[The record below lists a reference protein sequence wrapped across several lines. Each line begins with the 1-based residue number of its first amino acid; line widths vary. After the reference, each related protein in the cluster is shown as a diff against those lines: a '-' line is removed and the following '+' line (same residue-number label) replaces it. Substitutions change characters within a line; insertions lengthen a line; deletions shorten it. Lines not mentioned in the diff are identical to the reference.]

1 MAKTRGR
8 GDRRAT
14 ARPAAH
20 PRRVRRPSPPA
31 SVEREVEIP
40 LPSVLKK
47 EGVPRRGSVAL
58 VEVEGERLK
67 LRFLRPWLVGE
78 EASTL
83 TEPEGAALA
92 KGGVEPVSDEEALL
106 VDAQAAAAYQRLRAT
121 SLGVEEAARRLGV
134 NASRVRQRLGERSLY
149 GLKDGSTW
157 LLPAFQFLADGLVP
171 GVDVVVRRL
180 PSDIGPLAVARW
192 FSNPNSDL
200 CTRDE
205 EERPLTPLRWLLGGN
220 PPERAAE
227 LAAAL

>member
-1 MAKTRGR
+1 M
-8 GDRRAT
+8 
-14 ARPAAH
+14 
-20 PRRVRRPSPPA
+20 
-31 SVEREVEIP
+31 
-40 LPSVLKK
+40 
-47 EGVPRRGSVAL
+47 AL

-67 LRFLRPWLVGE
+67 LRFLRPSLVGE

-83 TEPEGAALA
+83 TEPEEAALA
-92 KGGVEPVSDEEALL
+92 RGGVEPVSDEEALRI
-106 VDAQAAAAYQRLRAT
+106 DAEAAAAYQHLRAT

-157 LLPAFQFLADGLVP
+157 LLPAFQFQAEGLVP
-171 GVDVVVRRL
+171 GVDVVVKRL

-200 CTRDE
+200 CTRDDQ
-205 EERPLTPLRWLLGGN
+205 ERPLTPLRWLLGGN
-220 PPERAAE
+220 SPARAAE

>member
-1 MAKTRGR
+1 M
-8 GDRRAT
+8 
-14 ARPAAH
+14 
-20 PRRVRRPSPPA
+20 A
-31 SVEREVEIP
+31 SVERQVEIP
-40 LPSVLKK
+40 LPSALKRDR
-47 EGVPRRGSVAL
+47 VPRGGSVAL

-67 LRFLRPWLVGE
+67 LRFLRPSLVGE

-83 TEPEGAALA
+83 TEPEEAALA
-92 KGGVEPVSDEEALL
+92 RGGVERVSDEEALL
-106 VDAQAAAAYQRLRAT
+106 IDAEAAAAYQHLRAT

-157 LLPAFQFLADGLVP
+157 LLPAFQFQAEGLVP

-192 FSNPNSDL
+192 FGNPNSDL
-200 CTRDE
+200 CTRDDQ
-205 EERPLTPLRWLLGGN
+205 ERPLPPLRWLLGGRS
-220 PPERAAE
+220 PDRAGA

>member
-1 MAKTRGR
+1 M
-8 GDRRAT
+8 
-14 ARPAAH
+14 
-20 PRRVRRPSPPA
+20 A
-31 SVEREVEIP
+31 SVERQVEIP
-40 LPSVLKK
+40 LPSVLKRAR
-47 EGVPRRGSVAL
+47 VPRGGSVAL

-67 LRFLRPWLVGE
+67 LRFLRPSLVGE

-83 TEPEGAALA
+83 TEPEEAALA
-92 KGGVEPVSDEEALL
+92 KGGVEPVSDQEGLL
-106 VDAQAAAAYQRLRAT
+106 IDAEAAAAYHRLRAT

-134 NASRVRQRLGERSLY
+134 NASRVRQRLAERSLF

-157 LLPAFQFLADGLVP
+157 LLPAFQFQAEGLVP

-200 CTRDE
+200 CTRDDQ
-205 EERPLTPLRWLLGGN
+205 ERPLTPLRWLLGGN
-220 PPERAAE
+220 SPARAAE

>member
-1 MAKTRGR
+1 M
-8 GDRRAT
+8 
-14 ARPAAH
+14 
-20 PRRVRRPSPPA
+20 A
-31 SVEREVEIP
+31 SVERQVEIP
-40 LPSVLKK
+40 LPSALKRDR
-47 EGVPRRGSVAL
+47 VPRGGSVAL

-67 LRFLRPWLVGE
+67 LRFLRPSLVGE

-83 TEPEGAALA
+83 TEPEEAVLA
-92 KGGVEPVSDEEALL
+92 KRGVEPVSDEEALL
-106 VDAQAAAAYQRLRAT
+106 IDAEAAAAYHRLRAT

-134 NASRVRQRLGERSLY
+134 NASRVRQRLAERSLY

-157 LLPAFQFLADGLVP
+157 LLPAFQFQAEGLVP

-200 CTRDE
+200 CTRDDQ
-205 EERPLTPLRWLLGGN
+205 ERPLTPLRWLLGGN
-220 PPERAAE
+220 SPERAAE